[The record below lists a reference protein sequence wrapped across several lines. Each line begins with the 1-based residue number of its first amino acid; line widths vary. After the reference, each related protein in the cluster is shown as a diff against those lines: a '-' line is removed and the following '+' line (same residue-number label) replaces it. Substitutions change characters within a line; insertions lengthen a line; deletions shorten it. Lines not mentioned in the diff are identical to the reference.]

1 MRVPVLAAVVC
12 IVPTTPGG
20 RLFSAASTVE
30 SPISRAPE
38 AALAVIWKAAEAC
51 LAGSAWLVAVT
62 VTDVLEETA
71 GAVNKPADVID
82 PALADQLTCEL
93 EVLLTV
99 GGELLLAPPV

>member
-1 MRVPVLAAVVC
+1 
-12 IVPTTPGG
+12 
-20 RLFSAASTVE
+20 
-30 SPISRAPE
+30 
-38 AALAVIWKAAEAC
+38 
-51 LAGSAWLVAVT
+51 

-99 GGELLLAPPV
+99 GGELLLAPPVQSCGSRTLTTTGTGG